1 MDKTIIFTE
10 KDQKKYRKSKEYKD
24 DIERLSGMKD
34 EDIDYSDIPAF
45 DEDFFR
51 NVEVKRASKKDRLS
65 MRLDHDILEYFKQ
78 KGKGY
83 QTLIN
88 AVLRSYYEAHKN

>member
-1 MDKTIIFTE
+1 MSI
-10 KDQKKYRKSKEYKD
+10 KSDVKLIKQKD
-24 DIERLSGMKD
+24 DDL
-34 EDIDYSDIPAF
+34 DYSEIPEL
-45 DEDFFR
+45 DDDFFK
-51 NVEVKRASKKDRLS
+51 NTEIIQPTKKDRLS
-65 MRLDHDILEYFKQ
+65 MRLDHDILEYFKH